1 MVSVILRS
9 KKQMIKNVDR
19 VIKAREYSRE
29 EVEETMEI
37 EVKRVTSRKDSR
49 KRRRKGPK
57 RKSVASLDILGLV
70 DKRAA

>member
-1 MVSVILRS
+1 MVPVILRS

>member
-1 MVSVILRS
+1 
-9 KKQMIKNVDR
+9 MIKNVDR